1 MPDGKGKLSPMEKK
15 TKPELPDAFL
25 WLQDLPKEAAAE
37 RFTTEQMILCE
48 ACGRSNAPTRVACL
62 YCGAAITVAEEMA
75 ALARPVLRR
84 LENWEKGWSIIYL
97 PLETTDFGELELA
110 QTAAFLRLERAEFE
124 KILESNHILPVA
136 QAENETEAAVVEKY
150 LQAHGFK
157 TLTISDEALGV
168 NVLPNRVRGL
178 EFDDNQLN
186 LYLIGKSEEPVRVLY
201 ADIEVIIIGGI
212 FERQVE
218 NRERRKNENSF
229 EIKDSREI
237 SSDESLLD
245 FYVKNDKIGYR
256 ISVKNFDF
264 SCLGAEKKLLA
275 RENFGILSE
284 KLKQQAGNATFDDFY
299 KRLRAALNPVWP
311 PDQRNESLGWQ
322 HEGIGKISI
331 DNRMTVN
338 NTAQFLRYSRMMRE
352 IQSAPKE
359 VF

>member
-1 MPDGKGKLSPMEKK
+1 MEKK

-62 YCGAAITVAEEMA
+62 YCGTAMQIAEENA

-84 LENWEKGWSIIYL
+84 LENWEKGWSVVYL
-97 PLETTDFGELELA
+97 PVETEDFDEVKLA

-124 KILESNHILPVA
+124 KILEANHILPVA
-136 QAENETEAAVVEKY
+136 LAESGSEAAVVENH

-157 TLTISDEALGV
+157 AIIVSDEALEI
-168 NVLPNRVRGL
+168 NILPNRVRSM
-178 EFDDNQLN
+178 EFGDNQLN
-186 LYLIGKSEEPVRVLY
+186 LYLLGKSEEPVRVLY
-201 ADIEVIIIGGI
+201 ADIELIIVGGI

-218 NRERRKNENSF
+218 NREQRKNENSF

-264 SCLGAEKKLLA
+264 SCLGAEKKMLA
-275 RENFGILSE
+275 RENFGILLE
-284 KLKQQAGNATFDDFY
+284 KLKQQAENATFDDFY
-299 KRLRAALNPVWP
+299 KRLRAALNPVWQ

-338 NTAQFLRYSRMMRE
+338 NAAQFLRYSRMLSELRA
-352 IQSAPKE
+352 QKQDL
-359 VF
+359 